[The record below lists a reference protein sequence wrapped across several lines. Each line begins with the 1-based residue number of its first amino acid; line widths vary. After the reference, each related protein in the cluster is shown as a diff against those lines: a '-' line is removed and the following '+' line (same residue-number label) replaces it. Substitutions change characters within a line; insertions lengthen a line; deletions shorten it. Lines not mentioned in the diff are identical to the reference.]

1 MTTLHMTNCLRFS
14 LFVVGSLML
23 VTGCAP
29 DIPENPAEE
38 ASYYTIEDVPI
49 PEGVE
54 LEVGGLATLDDG
66 NIAVSTRR
74 GEVWLIG
81 DPYGDNP
88 TFTRFAHGL
97 HEPLGLL
104 ADGPGRFYLSQRSEL
119 TLLEDTDGDGIAD
132 VYERVVEYPISGNYH
147 EYAYGPELLPDGSM
161 FVTLN
166 VAWVGYGAS
175 PVPWR
180 GWGMRITKD
189 GEMTP
194 MTAGMRSPAGFG
206 VNADGAMFVGEN
218 QGDWIGSGRI
228 SHADMGTFLGHP
240 NSLAW
245 SGEPDSPI
253 RLAQDAVPD
262 TGEPMHEVGAELESF
277 QPPAVWFPHGLMGI
291 STSDILLNDRGQQF
305 GPFENH
311 LLVADQGHSKI
322 MRAFVEEVDGQYQ
335 GAAFPMREGFS
346 SGILR
351 MSWGNQATLFVGMTS
366 RGWASTGGSE
376 FGLQRMKWT
385 GYTPFEMKEVRAEP
399 DGFTLTFTRPV
410 DEAAFANPE
419 AYTVTG
425 FTYKYQRAYGSPT
438 INQQVHPVQRA
449 EVMADGYE
457 VRLVLDGLREGY
469 IHEIKLDSLASQ
481 GGVPLLHDVA
491 YYTLNRIPRG
501 ERLAVDASATNTGA
515 LAVGDAAAQSGEKRV
530 NDLPE
535 AWGGA
540 PDTTITIGTVPG
552 LRFDVEEIQ
561 VAPGATVRLTFNNN
575 DDMQHNLLIVED
587 GTADDIGQAAIAMG
601 LQAEANAYVPDDPR
615 VRFHTG
621 LLQPESAETI
631 YFTVPSTPGVYQFVC
646 TYPGHYMTM
655 RGVIRVGTGGPV
667 S

>member
-1 MTTLHMTNCLRFS
+1 MTRTLMMTRTLA
-14 LFVVGSLML
+14 LVL
-23 VTGCAP
+23 VTAGLLLAGCTP
-29 DIPENPAEE
+29 DLPDNPAEE
-38 ASYYTIEDVPI
+38 ASYYTIEDIPI

-74 GEVWLIG
+74 GEVWLID
-81 DPYGDNP
+81 DPYGDAP

-119 TLLEDTDGDGIAD
+119 TLLEDTDGDRVAD
-132 VYERVVEYPISGNYH
+132 VYERVVEFPITGNYH

-166 VAWVGYGAS
+166 VAWVGYGSS

-228 SHADMGTFLGHP
+228 SHADMGAFLGHP
-240 NSLAW
+240 NSLNW
-245 SGEPDSPI
+245 SGEPDSPV
-253 RLAQDAVPD
+253 RLARADVPD
-262 TGEPMHEVGAELESF
+262 TGDPMHDVGGDLDNF
-277 QPPAVWFPHGLMGI
+277 QQPAVWFPHGLMGI
-291 STSDILLNDRGQQF
+291 STSDILLNDQGQGF
-305 GPFENH
+305 GPFENQ
-311 LLVADQGHSKI
+311 LLVADQGHSKV
-322 MRAFVEEVDGQYQ
+322 MRAFIEEVDGQYQ

-351 MSWGNQATLFVGMTS
+351 MSWGDQSTLFVGMTS
-366 RGWASTGGSE
+366 RGWASTGGNK

-385 GYTPFEMKEVRAEP
+385 GYTPFEMKEVKAEP

-410 DEAAFANPE
+410 DATAFANPE
-419 AYTVTG
+419 AYAVTG
-425 FTYKYQRAYGSPT
+425 FTYMYRSQYGSPA
-438 INQQVHPVQRA
+438 INQEVHPVQHA
-449 EVMADGYE
+449 EVIGDGYQ

-469 IHEIKLDSLASQ
+469 VHEIKLDSLASQ

-491 YYTLNRIPRG
+491 YYTLNRIPDG
-501 ERLAVDASATNTGA
+501 ERLAYDASASG
-515 LAVGDAAAQSGEKRV
+515 GSGIAAAAEARSEDKRV
-530 NDLPE
+530 TELPG

-552 LRFDVEEIQ
+552 LRFDISEIQ
-561 VAPGATVRLTFNNN
+561 VAPGATVRLTFNNV
-575 DDMQHNLLIVED
+575 DDMQHNLLIVND
-587 GTADDIGQAAIAMG
+587 GMASAIGEATMAMG
-601 LQAEANAYVPDDPR
+601 LQAEANQYVPNDPR
-615 VRFHTG
+615 VLYHTS
-621 LLQPESAETI
+621 LLQPGSSESI
-631 YFTVPSTPGVYQFVC
+631 YFTAPAEPGVYQYVC
-646 TYPGHYMTM
+646 TYPGHYITM
-655 RGVIRVGTGGPV
+655 RGTLRVGDAGPPV